1 MSSCETHL
9 GQHHTKQ
16 PSMGFAALNP
26 SYMLW
31 PYETHHL
38 SPKLPPRFAQPHPA
52 KRRWQVPCDETSRNV
67 EYGPH
72 PADMSMFHRI
82 EVNLIDMACEI
93 VFVSQ
98 GVFPMSAL
106 PNATLRFVAR
116 LAEIRSSWG
125 SPLRRF
131 RMNAVS
137 LHSRMR
143 RVARLMFDQQDSRRK
158 KIAAAGDEV
167 TPIVRHRV

>member
-1 MSSCETHL
+1 
-9 GQHHTKQ
+9 
-16 PSMGFAALNP
+16 MGFAALNP

-38 SPKLPPRFAQPHPA
+38 SAKLPPRFAQPHPA

-106 PNATLRFVAR
+106 PMPRSALWRGLRKSVRRGAAR
-116 LAEIRSSWG
+116 C
-125 SPLRRF
+125 
-131 RMNAVS
+131 
-137 LHSRMR
+137 
-143 RVARLMFDQQDSRRK
+143 
-158 KIAAAGDEV
+158 GDFE
-167 TPIVRHRV
+167 